1 MSKSQTI
8 VFKNKPVIIGSY
20 SIVGPKEGK
29 GNFGPYFNYVMKDD
43 RFGENSYEKAEKK
56 MLESAIVGAIEDAK
70 IKPKDVQLLLS
81 GDLLNQIISSSYAA
95 RNFDVSFLGLFGA
108 CSTMAESLAVGASFI
123 DSKHFQ
129 KVVCT
134 TSSHFSTA
142 ERQFRF
148 PLELGNQRP
157 PASQWTVTGAGATVL
172 SSTGK
177 GPKITMATFGK
188 VIDYGVND
196 VNDMG
201 AAMAPSAMDTMLAHF
216 KDTNTTPDDYDLIV
230 TGDLGKLGSEI
241 LIDLMEYNGI
251 KLGLNYNDCGQMY
264 FTRNQ
269 NTLSGGSGCGCSATV
284 FNSFIISKLRKGE
297 LKKVL
302 FMPTGALMSTTAAQ
316 QGETIPGV
324 CHAVVI
330 ESDVQNEIK
339 KEKTIR
345 INVKNKKT
353 TKAFSSNITYSSE
366 DLNKIKEENLNLNIN
381 LEDNVEKPNDKSGEE
396 E

>member
-1 MSKSQTI
+1 MGKSQTI
-8 VFKNKPVIIGSY
+8 IFKHKPVIVGSY

-43 RFGENSYEKAEKK
+43 SFGEDSYEKAEKK

-70 IKPKDVQLLLS
+70 LKPKDIQIILA

-95 RNFDVSFLGLFGA
+95 RNFDVAFLGLFGA
-108 CSTMAESLAVGASFI
+108 CSTMAESLAVGSTFI
-123 DSKHFQ
+123 DSLHFD
-129 KVVCT
+129 KVVCCT
-134 TSSHFSTA
+134 GSHFSTA

-172 SSTGK
+172 SGRGK

-201 AAMAPSAMDTMLAHF
+201 AAMAPAAMDTMLAHF
-216 KDTNTTPDDYDLIV
+216 RDTGRTPDDYDLIA

-241 LIDLMEYNGI
+241 LIDLMEHNGI

-269 NTLSGGSGCGCSATV
+269 NTLAGGSGCGCSATV
-284 FNSFIISKLRKGE
+284 FNSFIIKKLREGE
-297 LKKVL
+297 LKRVL
-302 FMPTGALMSTTAAQ
+302 FMPTGALMSTTASQ

-324 CHAVVI
+324 CHAIVI
-330 ESDVQNEIK
+330 ESDAVKPIVKPYGKSKPIDGNQTIKQENQDSNLSGESLSAK
-339 KEKTIR
+339 KE
-345 INVKNKKT
+345 
-353 TKAFSSNITYSSE
+353 
-366 DLNKIKEENLNLNIN
+366 
-381 LEDNVEKPNDKSGEE
+381 G
-396 E
+396 